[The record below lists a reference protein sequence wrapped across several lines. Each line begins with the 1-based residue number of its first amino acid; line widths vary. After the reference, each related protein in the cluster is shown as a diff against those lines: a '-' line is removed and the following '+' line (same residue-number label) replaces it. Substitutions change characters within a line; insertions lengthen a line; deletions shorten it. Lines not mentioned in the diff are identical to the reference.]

1 MPPLLSLRL
10 ANRILVTRSKK
21 QARKKPAC
29 SHLYPLPLS
38 SSPLTYNH
46 VSSYLDRAA
55 IFNIHQHKHKQ
66 CKRRQPQEQQ
76 QQSAGYTDKRKPR
89 LVPRLIKGSHR
100 RHKDPPFNQ
109 IQTSY
114 SRHSESCFSL
124 SLLTHAYSYATSAL
138 TSSSPPASML
148 QLQLQSYQRGEV
160 KEKK

>member
-1 MPPLLSLRL
+1 MAPLLSLRL

-21 QARKKPAC
+21 EARKQPPC
-29 SHLYPLPLS
+29 QRLYPFPSPPPPSPATTFLPIWTGQPS
-38 SSPLTYNH
+38 STSTNTNSANEGSPKDN
-46 VSSYLDRAA
+46 S
-55 IFNIHQHKHKQ
+55 NN
-66 CKRRQPQEQQ
+66 QQ
-76 QQSAGYTDKRKPR
+76 GTPIKEPR